1 MMSRLFFNWVKR
13 YPLLA
18 FFILAYFLS
27 WVFTIPMI
35 ARTQGMITQP
45 VPFSLHYLTAY
56 GPMLAAIII
65 TIICNGKAGVQE
77 LFGRIVKWRV
87 GWSWILIS
95 TFSPLLLWLL
105 AALAVYATAGSIPDL
120 KLFGQVSYLPYL
132 GICTWILWIFNSGMG
147 EEIGWRGFALPRLQ
161 KKYSALK
168 ATLILAGCW
177 IIWHFPFFFYLES
190 YQEIGLAM
198 FPVFAIGVAA
208 GAIVFTWLYNST
220 QGSILMV
227 ILWHGSF
234 NFITATQAGKGTAAA
249 IASALV
255 MVWAVLVIII
265 FKPANLSRS
274 PKQVI

>member
-1 MMSRLFFNWVKR
+1 MDKSLSGWIKQH
-13 YPLLA
+13 PLLA
-18 FFILAYFLS
+18 FFILADFFS
-27 WVFTIPMI
+27 WIFTIPMI
-35 ARTQGMITQP
+35 ARVQGMINQP

-56 GPMLAAIII
+56 GPMLAAIIV
-65 TIICNGKAGVQE
+65 TIICNGKTGIRE
-77 LFGRIVKWRV
+77 LFGHIVKWRV
-87 GWSWILIS
+87 GWTWLLIS
-95 TFSPLLLWLL
+95 AFSPLLLW
-105 AALAVYATAGSIPDL
+105 AVSALAVYAAVGSWPDL

-132 GICTWILWIFNSGMG
+132 GIGTWILWILNSGMG

-190 YQEIGLAM
+190 YKEMGIAM
-198 FPVFAIGVAA
+198 FPVFAIGVTA
-208 GAIVFTWLYNST
+208 GAVVFTWLYNST

-249 IASALV
+249 IASTLV
-255 MVWAVLVIII
+255 MIWAMFVIII
-265 FKPANLSRS
+265 YRSANLSRL
-274 PKQVI
+274 PKHII